1 MIENVTNKGL
11 RFSAFVLG
19 AKVARDSLLQFYLS
33 RGLEEEEDAQAL
45 IANQARRVRIVVIPL
60 GLALMLLG
68 MYLRNRVTSPDLA
81 SLLSVMSYLGLFLLA
96 CQLAA
101 GRSAASPWKSVK
113 EMLKK

>member
-1 MIENVTNKGL
+1 MIEKLTKRGL
-11 RFSAFVLG
+11 QFAALVLG
-19 AKVARDSLLQFYLS
+19 TKVARDSLLQFYVS
-33 RGLEEEEDAQAL
+33 RGLEETEAQAL
-45 IANQARRVRIVVIPL
+45 IANQARRVRLVIIPV
-60 GLALMLLG
+60 GLVLMVLG
-68 MYLRNRVTSPDLA
+68 MYLRNVVSSSDLG